1 MGPVRRRRTGALLLV
16 AVLAAGLLVG
26 LAARSRVVQLLTVSS
41 TSMSPTLCPGDRI
54 VVALWRSEVG
64 DVGRGDLVAV
74 RVAGQDGPLVKR
86 VVGVPGDRV
95 AIRDAYLYVNGER
108 VTEPYVDHETIDS
121 LYYGPVVVP
130 GHRLVVM
137 GDNRELS
144 VDSRRFGP
152 VPEAD
157 LLGRV
162 VATLG
167 TGRC

>member
-1 MGPVRRRRTGALLLV
+1 MGPVRRRRAGALLLV
-16 AVLAAGLLVG
+16 GVLAAGLLVG

-54 VVALWRSEVG
+54 VVALWGAEVE

-74 RVAGQDGPLVKR
+74 RVDGREGPLVKR

-95 AIRDAYLYVNGER
+95 AIRDAYLYVNGKR
-108 VTEPYVDHETIDS
+108 LAEPYVDHETIDS
-121 LYYGPVVVP
+121 LYFGPVVVP
-130 GHRLVVM
+130 GRGLVVM

-167 TGRC
+167 TGSC